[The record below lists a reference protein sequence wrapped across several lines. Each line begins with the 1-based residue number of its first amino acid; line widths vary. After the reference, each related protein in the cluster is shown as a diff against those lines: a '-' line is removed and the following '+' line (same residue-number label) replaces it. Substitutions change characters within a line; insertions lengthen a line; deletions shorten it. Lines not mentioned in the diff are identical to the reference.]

1 MRPPRSE
8 KSANKCALKIK
19 RQPATQDKTGAG
31 QQGDSSGEEGEQS
44 GSAL

>member
-1 MRPPRSE
+1 MWPPKSE

-19 RQPATQDKTGAG
+19 RQPATQDKTGTG
-31 QQGDSSGEEGEQS
+31 QQGDSSGEEEQS